1 MRMMSSGRC
10 LTLPTCVLPCPPMW
24 RCAHRLSSRCNNW
37 KPPACSG
44 SRRWRRA
51 SSKTWTIGF
60 ARICRCAW
68 RDARS
73 QPQPV
78 GQRAGARRSSQRC
91 STQHRAESLDTES
104 VVTTRACIF
113 QAPSRRPPSLLLLAN
128 ALHLHWRPLHQTKS
142 PEKPGFLLLHA
153 TRQALRFFNQAAIC
167 GTRRSR
173 NVTRVWMVLMAVSA
187 SRREVGA
194 R

>member
-10 LTLPTCVLPCPPMW
+10 LTLPTCVLPCPPRW

-51 SSKTWTIGF
+51 SSKTWTIRF
-60 ARICRCAW
+60 TRICRCAW
-68 RDARS
+68 RDVGS

-91 STQHRAESLDTES
+91 STQHRAESLDTEIGS
-104 VVTTRACIF
+104 HPQAFHF
-113 QAPSRRPPSLLLLAN
+113 QASNHWIPSLLLLAN
-128 ALHLHWRPLHQTKS
+128 ALHLHCGHCTKQ
-142 PEKPGFLLLHA
+142 KARKIPGFLCLNA
-153 TRQALRFFNQAAIC
+153 TRQFLCRFNQAAIC

>member
-1 MRMMSSGRC
+1 MHAANRSRSASAPEPGA
-10 LTLPTCVLPCPPMW
+10 
-24 RCAHRLSSRCNNW
+24 AH
-37 KPPACSG
+37 KDA
-44 SRRWRRA
+44 
-51 SSKTWTIGF
+51 
-60 ARICRCAW
+60 
-68 RDARS
+68 ARS
-73 QPQPV
+73 T
-78 GQRAGARRSSQRC
+78 ARNRS
-91 STQHRAESLDTES
+91 TPKS

-113 QAPSRRPPSLLLLAN
+113 QAPSRRIPSLLLLAN